1 MRLSK
6 TLLGVL
12 AVATGAD
19 AQVFSL
25 HIETAPG
32 QSQFRV
38 GEAIGLELIVGQAH
52 KPAAEPQLGAE
63 LYVSR

>member
-1 MRLSK
+1 MRLFK

-12 AVATGAD
+12 AVAAGAD

-38 GEAIGLELIVGQAH
+38 GEAIGLELIFEMTH
-52 KPAAEPQLGAE
+52 PAE
-63 LYVSR
+63 LHQPVSAAGWSP